1 MPDAVGWTPSSAQTN
16 FSDDLRIVDAMG
28 SFQSRDTCRVSGE
41 VAHGIQKTMIR
52 PLPSYSHPGEPL
64 TPPLTLS
71 LSLSKSMEV
80 PAPGIR
86 VGPEAIWAGAT

>member
-16 FSDDLRIVDAMG
+16 FSDGLRIVDAMG

-52 PLPSYSHPGEPL
+52 PLPSYSHPGEPPDTSPDFVL
-64 TPPLTLS
+64 VLVQVDGS
-71 LSLSKSMEV
+71 
-80 PAPGIR
+80 
-86 VGPEAIWAGAT
+86 AGAGHQGWP